1 MIIRKL
7 LLFVLLVFA
16 CNNLFAAIFTV
27 TSNADAGLGTLRQAL
42 ADAGANGTTTID
54 YIYFNLPGGTPA
66 DFTITVLSQL
76 PVVTGNVIIDG
87 TTQPG
92 AFLGVSNAKI
102 TITPATPTPNLNAFI
117 VDPNVGAN
125 DAVEFYGMYIEGFG
139 PNNTDGS
146 AIYTTSP
153 CKLVIGAPG
162 KGNVLCGNYCGLF
175 PNVQNAIVQSNF
187 FGIQPDGATPYPDMY
202 AVSSNQDYD
211 NLLFGGNLPVDGNV
225 VLSGGRSGI
234 TFGIGAG
241 ATINKTITIE
251 NNFFGTDYT
260 GTIAVN
266 TFNIPYIQIED
277 LYTTANITNNVFNAK
292 NTSIAAFT
300 GSTIVVKGNYF
311 GIDKTQTHILGTGQD
326 AIEENSG
333 AKATIGGTAATDQNI
348 FTGYFNPIVAGNS
361 ITNVVQNEFYCNA
374 NVVLNDPSGTNFIR
388 ITTFT
393 TTTVAGD
400 APPGATVQLY
410 EYFTQ
415 CGTCNPNFC
424 FATVTA
430 NAAGKWQYNGAISLN
445 VMASSTVNNNTYGFQ
460 PFTMAQT
467 EATVT
472 NFDCHH
478 GGSITLNEN
487 RVGNFQFAWTDA
499 SGNPVG
505 ATQNISNLAPGTYT
519 LQINETGSC
528 TMETGKFT
536 ITDETPIVYGQS
548 TTLSCN
554 SPTGTFTTFPTVA
567 PGLTVAK
574 YYWLDANGAP
584 VSSTATASNLAAGN
598 YTLYIT
604 DSNGCN
610 SNTVV
615 CQVLPAAAPPVIDDS
630 NVIVTDADCT
640 ASDGAVKGITATNT
654 TGANYGWAKAD
665 GTIFNLGKFDLTNAP
680 AGQYYFYI
688 EYDFNCPQVKSRLF
702 TINAVNRI
710 VIDDSNVGYTPSTCS
725 NSNGAI
731 KGIAVTGATT
741 YQWYDVNKNVV
752 GNAIDL
758 VGVPSGNYYL
768 IASNIG
774 CTLQSQTYTV
784 PNTSAVANFQST
796 YVITDASCSINNG
809 SVTVTFTAAQTPA
822 SYRWATTT
830 GATIIAN
837 VPLTNQPPGTY
848 QLFVTDVNGCE
859 SFYKSYT
866 INSTSTLQ
874 IVQGS
879 AQITNEQC
887 GNGLGAIQGIT
898 VSGGLPPYIYTWLN
912 ASQQVVG
919 NALNISGLSAGVYT
933 LQVTDAT
940 TCGLVSQHYT
950 INSQATTVPPPS
962 VGNVQ
967 VCIPGTVLLMVN
979 NPQPGYGYHLYDSS
993 TGATVK
999 DDEAN
1004 GIFKLNIRS
1013 SGSFYVSQYIGNC
1026 ESPRVEVKVSVGL
1039 SNLTIPNT
1047 FTPNGDGINDTWVI
1061 KGISYYPDA
1070 LVQIFNRYGQKVFES
1085 RGYATPFDGKLGGV
1099 LLPPGAYYYIINLNT
1114 NCSLLSGSLTLL
1126 R

>member
-7 LLFVLLVFA
+7 LLFLLLFFI
-16 CNNLFAAIFTV
+16 CGNLFAATFTV
-27 TSNADAGLGTLRQAL
+27 TSNADSGPGTLRQAL

-153 CKLVIGAPG
+153 CKLVVGAPG
-162 KGNVLCGNYCGLF
+162 KGNVLCGNYCGLLS
-175 PNVQNAIVQSNF
+175 NVQNAIVQSNF

-211 NLLFGGNLPVDGNV
+211 NLLFGGTLPVDGNV
-225 VLSGGRSGI
+225 VLSGSRSGI
-234 TFGIGAG
+234 TFGLGTGSI
-241 ATINKTITIE
+241 TNQSITIQ

-260 GTIAVN
+260 GINAIN
-266 TFNIPYIQIED
+266 TVNIPYIQVND
-277 LYTTANITNNVFNAK
+277 ARTTANITNNVFSTL
-292 NTSIAAFT
+292 NTSIAAFA
-300 GSTIVVKGNYF
+300 GATIIVKGNFF
-311 GIDKTQTHILGTGQD
+311 GTDKTRTHILGAGQN
-326 AIEENSG
+326 AIEANNS
-333 AKATIGGTAATDQNI
+333 KATIGGTSATDQNI
-348 FTGYFNPIVAGNS
+348 FTGYFNPIVASNS

-374 NVVLNDPSGTNFIR
+374 NVRLNDPSGTNFIR
-388 ITTFT
+388 ITTYT
-393 TTTVAGD
+393 TSSVAGD

-415 CGTCNPNFC
+415 CSTCNPNFC

-430 NAAGKWQYNGAISLN
+430 DAAGKWQYNGAISLN

-460 PFTMAQT
+460 PFAMAQT
-467 EATVT
+467 DATVT
-472 NFDCHH
+472 NFDCQHA
-478 GGSITLNEN
+478 GSITLNEN
-487 RVGNFQFAWTDA
+487 RVGKFQFAWTDA
-499 SGNPVG
+499 GGNPVG
-505 ATQNISNLAPGTYT
+505 SSQNISNLAPGTYT
-519 LQINETGSC
+519 LQINEKGSC

-536 ITDETPIVYGQS
+536 ITDETPIVYAQS

-554 SPTGTFTTFPTVA
+554 NPTGTFTTFPTLG
-567 PGLTVAK
+567 PGFTVAK
-574 YYWLDANGAP
+574 YYWLDASGNL

-615 CQVLPAAAPPVIDDS
+615 CQVNPAAAMPVIDDS
-630 NVIVTDADCT
+630 NATVTDADCT
-640 ASDGAVKGITATNT
+640 AADGAVKGVTATNT

-710 VIDDSNVGYTPSTCS
+710 IIDASNIGYTHSTCS
-725 NSNGAI
+725 NSDGAI
-731 KGIAVTGATT
+731 KGITVTGATT
-741 YQWYDVNKNVV
+741 YQWFDANKNVV
-752 GNAIDL
+752 GNAVDL

-768 IASNIG
+768 VASNIG
-774 CTLQSQTYTV
+774 CTMQSQTYTV

-809 SVTVTFTAAQTPA
+809 SVTVTFTDGQAPA

-830 GATIIAN
+830 GTTIIAN
-837 VPLTNQPPGTY
+837 VPLTNQPSGTY

-866 INSTSTLQ
+866 INSISTLQ
-874 IVQGS
+874 IVQGT
-879 AQITNEQC
+879 AQITDEQC

-898 VSGGLPPYIYTWLN
+898 VSGGLRPYTYTWLN

-919 NALNISGLSAGVYT
+919 NALNISGIGAGVYT

-940 TCGLVSQHYT
+940 TCGPVSQDYT
-950 INSQATTVPPPS
+950 INSEATPVPPPG
-962 VGNVQ
+962 VDDVQ
-967 VCIPGTVLLMVN
+967 VCVPGTVLLIVN
-979 NPQPGYGYHLYDSS
+979 NPQPGYGYRLYDSS
-993 TGATVK
+993 TGTAIK
-999 DDEAN
+999 DDGAS
-1004 GIFKLNIRS
+1004 GIFKLAITS
-1013 SGSFYVSQYIGNC
+1013 SGSFYISQYIGNC
-1026 ESPRVEVKVSVGL
+1026 ESTRVEVKVSVGL
-1039 SNLTIPNT
+1039 SNLIIPNT
-1047 FTPNGDGINDTWVI
+1047 FTPNGDGINDNWVI
-1061 KGISYYPDA
+1061 KGISYYPGA
-1070 LVQIFNRYGQKVFES
+1070 LVQLFNRYGQKVYES
-1085 RGYATPFDGKLGGV
+1085 RGYATPFDGKLGGA
-1099 LLPPGAYYYIINLNT
+1099 LLPPGVYYYIINLNA